1 MKEKLKKFIKKYYKA
16 IIVFICLLIT
26 MEMVFALFAKEVMKR
41 DIIGYRLISK
51 YLISDVTLPIAKL
64 ITNFG
69 GVIGLIILAIVVS
82 TILIIKK
89 KTLMGILIWV
99 NLACSGL
106 LNQIL
111 KRIVQRPRPTE
122 YRLIE
127 ENGYSFPSGHSMVS
141 AAFYGFFLYLI
152 FKNVKNKYIKWSSI
166 SFLSL
171 LIILIGI
178 SRIYLGVHYTSD
190 VMAGFV
196 ISISY
201 LVIFTSIVNDYLDK
215 PKEKDKNLKGEIDE
229 INRSNGE

>member
-1 MKEKLKKFIKKYYKA
+1 MKEKIKNFFKKYYKA

-26 MEMVFALFAKEVMKR
+26 MEMVLAVCAKEVMKR
-41 DIIGYRLISK
+41 DIIGYNLISK
-51 YLISDVTLPIAKL
+51 YLISDITFPIVKF

-69 GVIGLIILAIVVS
+69 GVIGLIVIAIITS
-82 TILIIKK
+82 TILIINKK
-89 KTLMGILIWV
+89 KLMGILLLV
-99 NLACSGL
+99 NLACSAL

-127 ENGYSFPSGHSMVS
+127 ESGYSFPSGHSMIS
-141 AAFYGFFLYLI
+141 TAFYGFLIYLI
-152 FKNVKNKYIKWSSI
+152 FKNAKNKYVKWTSI
-166 SFLSL
+166 IFLSI
-171 LIILIGI
+171 LIALIGI

-190 VMAGFV
+190 VMAGFI

-215 PKEKDKNLKGEIDE
+215 PKSDKN
-229 INRSNGE
+229 